1 MSASERCTAGAIVR
15 YKEDGNGVW
24 RMGGGPEYKLLE
36 MDVMVVN
43 G

>member
-1 MSASERCTAGAIVR
+1 MR
-15 YKEDGNGVW
+15 YKDDGNGVW
-24 RMGGGPEYKLLE
+24 RMGGVPEYKVLE